1 MSVRI
6 LIAGIGNAFLGDGGF
21 GVELAR
27 RLGREVPPEGE
38 STLAEVGARPLHLA
52 YALLDRPDLLLVID
66 AVRRGEPP
74 GTIYLMDISELAG
87 ATPGG
92 MLPSY
97 GISIDTVVT
106 AVWTL
111 GGRSPPILLVGC
123 EPHFVGERM
132 GLSAA
137 VTGALPK
144 AEGLVRATVARW
156 LGSAAGQP
164 TLMTESRS
172 RPRTACGSR
181 RWTADSRDR
190 GRDRS

>member
-6 LIAGIGNAFLGDGGF
+6 LIAGIGSAFLGDGGF

-27 RLGREVPPEGE
+27 RLAREPPPDGVTV
-38 STLAEVGARPLHLA
+38 SDVGARPLHLA

-74 GTIYLMDISELAG
+74 GTIYLMDVSELAG

-92 MLPSY
+92 MPPTY
-97 GISIDTVVT
+97 GLGIDTVVT

-111 GGRSPPILLVGC
+111 GGKSPPILLVGC
-123 EPHFVGERM
+123 EPDFVGERM

-144 AEGLVRATVARW
+144 AEGLVRATVSRW

-164 TLMTESRS
+164 MLIDGIAKSS
-172 RPRTACGSR
+172 QDGVWFPSLDG
-181 RWTADSRDR
+181 
-190 GRDRS
+190 